1 MGFRRHRRSVA
12 GPTRIDDIEMFKS
25 NPWKNRGLGKG
36 MPCRLWKK
44 NFSRRLALKAVLAMP
59 LSAGAAQEPT
69 SASSEQELADLVRK
83 TEARASAFMRGDM
96 DRWSGLTRIAD
107 DFTLMQPFGGE
118 ASRGFDMSPER
129 LARLASYFRNGDA
142 KVELVQSY
150 ASGDLAV
157 LAVIERQHGEVGG
170 LPDQDWSLRV
180 TLVYRRQA
188 GQWWL
193 VHRHAD
199 PLVRHVGLEAAAAL
213 ARGAHL
219 DRRG

>member
-1 MGFRRHRRSVA
+1 MIEMGFERHRRCRRPNA
-12 GPTRIDDIEMFKS
+12 NGKTRKMLKS
-25 NPWKNRGLGKG
+25 NRW
-36 MPCRLWKK
+36 
-44 NFSRRLALKAVLAMP
+44 RRLALKAALAMP
-59 LSAGAAQEPT
+59 LSTAAASEPI
-69 SASSEQELADLVRK
+69 SASSEQEIADLVRK

-96 DRWSGLTRIAD
+96 DRWSGLTRIAE

-180 TLVYRRQA
+180 TLVYRRQGA
-188 GQWWL
+188 EWWL

-199 PLVRHVGLEAAAAL
+199 PLVRDVGLETAAAL
-213 ARGAHL
+213 ARGANL
-219 DRRG
+219 DKK